1 LKKDDDLAA
10 LAKAIDAVAPRRMA
24 SANDSDLRLAAPHLP
39 YVAENDPAIAVEHV
53 ELRRLDTTM
62 RVYTA
67 GPRAIRAN
75 TPGVVVVPHLWGV
88 DATVRDIVRRF
99 AKVGFSAAAP
109 DLYARF
115 EAPPGD
121 DSADRALFST
131 FAKRIE
137 RRQADGDI
145 RAAALWLQARS
156 PQGLIGITGFSV
168 GGHYALLQASD
179 NNDIFTCAAPFYGS
193 VEHITPDQIHI
204 PVCGNYGEHDS
215 LIPAEE
221 VRFFRTLLTV
231 PNDIRVY
238 QTAGH
243 DFFDDRRTAFAP
255 AAASDAWKR
264 TLEFFKSHLIPKR

>member
-1 LKKDDDLAA
+1 MKKDDDLAA
-10 LAKAIDAVAPRRMA
+10 LAKAIDAVAPRRTS
-24 SANDSDLRLAAPHLP
+24 SANDSDLRLAPPHLP
-39 YVAENDPAIAVEHV
+39 YVSEHDTAIVVESI

-67 GPRAIRAN
+67 TPRSVRAN
-75 TPGVVVVPHLWGV
+75 TPGIVVLPHLWGV
-88 DATVRDIVRRF
+88 DATIRDIVRRF
-99 AKVGFSAAAP
+99 AKAGFSSVAP

-115 EAPPGD
+115 DAPKGD
-121 DSADRALFST
+121 DSCERAKFET

-145 RAAALWLQARS
+145 RAAALWLQSRS
-156 PQGLIGITGFSV
+156 AQGLIGITGFSV
-168 GGHYALLQASD
+168 GGRYALLQAAD
-179 NNDIFTCAAPFYGS
+179 NNDVFSCVAPFYGS
-193 VEHITPDQIHI
+193 VEHLTPDQIHI
-204 PVCGNYGEHDS
+204 PVCGSYGEHDS
-215 LIPAEE
+215 IISADE

-231 PNDIRVY
+231 PNDLRVY

-264 TLEFFKSHLIPKR
+264 TLEFFKNHLIPNR

>member
-1 LKKDDDLAA
+1 MKKDDDLAA
-10 LAKAIDAVAPRRMA
+10 LAKAIDAVAPRRMT
-24 SANDSDLRLAAPHLP
+24 SANDSDLHLAPPHLP
-39 YVAENDPAIAVEHV
+39 YVAENDPSIVVEVV

-75 TPGVVVVPHLWGV
+75 TPGIVIVPHLWGV
-88 DATVRDIVRRF
+88 DATIRDIVRRF
-99 AKVGFSAAAP
+99 AKAGFSAASP

-115 EAPPGD
+115 DAPSGD
-121 DSADRALFST
+121 DSCDRAVFDP

-145 RAAALWLQARS
+145 GAAALWLQARS
-156 PQGLIGITGFSV
+156 PQGLIGITGLST
-168 GGHYALLQASD
+168 GGRYALMQAAD
-179 NNDIFTCAAPFYGS
+179 NNDIFTCVAPFYGS
-193 VEHITPDQIHI
+193 VEQITPDQIHI
-204 PVCGNYGEHDS
+204 PVCGSYGEHDS
-215 LIPAEE
+215 IIPADN

-231 PNDIRVY
+231 ANDIRVY

-243 DFFDDRRTAFAP
+243 DFFDDRRSAYAP

-264 TLEFFKSHLIPKR
+264 TLEFFKNLLIPKR

>member
-1 LKKDDDLAA
+1 MKRDDDLAA
-10 LAKAIDAVAPRRMA
+10 LAKAIDAVAPRRTP
-24 SANDSDLRLAAPHLP
+24 SANDSDLRLAPPHLP
-39 YVAENDPAIAVEHV
+39 YVAENDPAIVV
-53 ELRRLDTTM
+53 DSIELRRLDISM

-67 GPRAIRAN
+67 APRAVRAN
-75 TPGVVVVPHLWGV
+75 TPGIVVVPHLWGV
-88 DATVRDIVRRF
+88 DATIRDIVRRF
-99 AKVGFSAAAP
+99 AKAGFSTVAP

-115 EAPPGD
+115 DAPTGD
-121 DSADRALFST
+121 DSCDRTLFDK

-156 PQGLIGITGFSV
+156 PQGLIGIIGLSV
-168 GGHYALLQASD
+168 GGRYALLQAAD
-179 NNDIFTCAAPFYGS
+179 NNDIFSCVAPFYGS
-193 VEHITPDQIHI
+193 VEQITPDQIHI
-204 PVCGNYGEHDS
+204 PVCGSYGEHDS
-215 LIPAEE
+215 IISADD

-231 PNDIRVY
+231 PNDLRVY

-264 TLEFFKSHLIPKR
+264 TLEFFKSHLIPTR